1 LFAENELQRR
11 KRPKLRKQCDTKQL
25 VFQGLGR
32 RDVVADFDGGT
43 ITTDGGAL
51 LLREIDLRNGI
62 LDAFAACFDD
72 YRDQRFVDHGIR
84 QMVAQRVYGLCLGY
98 EDINDHEQLRYDPV
112 FATLCDQ
119 ADVEGKRRLRSEDLG
134 KALAGK
140 STLNRLE
147 TAGDSVSSRN
157 RYKKII
163 YDEARIQRFFVDHF
177 LTHYT
182 GGKPPRQI
190 ILDVDATD
198 DTLHG
203 NQEGRFFHGYYGH
216 YCYLPLYITC
226 DDYLLAAHLRSSNID
241 ACAGTDGELERIIT
255 QIREVW
261 PDVQIIVRGD
271 SGFAREWLISW
282 CEEHD
287 VDYLF
292 GLAKNAR
299 LKRII
304 GGEMQQSR
312 EEFRTTGTAARV
324 FKDFTYRTRKSW
336 SRERRVVGKAE
347 YLPGG
352 ENPRFIVT
360 SLSSDGYPA
369 EYLYT
374 QVYCARGEMENRI
387 KEQQLFLF
395 ADRTSSATMRANQL
409 RLWFSA
415 VAYVLMN
422 ELRRVAL
429 AGTELA
435 QAQCNTM
442 RLRLLKIGAGVT
454 VSVRRVRLQFTA
466 GHPWQELFRTALGQ
480 IHGAF
485 P

>member
-11 KRPKLRKQCDTKQL
+11 KRPKLHKQCGTKQL

-32 RDVVADFDGGT
+32 RNVVADFDGGT
-43 ITTDGGAL
+43 ITSDAGAL
-51 LLREIDLRNGI
+51 LLREIDLQNGI
-62 LDAFAACFDD
+62 LDAFATCFDD
-72 YRDQRFVDHGIR
+72 YRDQRFVDHSIR

-98 EDINDHEQLRYDPV
+98 EDINDHEQLRYDPLFV
-112 FATLCDQ
+112 TLCNQ
-119 ADVEGKRRLRSEDLG
+119 ADVEGKRRVRREDLG

-147 TAGDSVSSRN
+147 TAGNSVSSRN

-163 YDEARIQRFFVDHF
+163 SDEGRIQRFFVDHF
-177 LTHYT
+177 LTHYSK
-182 GGKPPRQI
+182 GKPPKQI
-190 ILDVDATD
+190 ILDVDATYD
-198 DTLHG
+198 KLHG
-203 NQEGRFFHGYYGH
+203 TQEGRFFHGYYGH

-241 ACAGTDGELERIIT
+241 ACAGTDQELERIIT
-255 QIREVW
+255 RIREVW
-261 PDVQIIVRGD
+261 PEVQIIVRGD
-271 SGFAREWLISW
+271 SGFAREWLMSW

-287 VDYLF
+287 VDFLF
-292 GLAKNAR
+292 GLAKNSR

-304 GGEMQQSR
+304 GKEMQDAR
-312 EEFRTTGTAARV
+312 EMCNTTGTATRV

-336 SRERRVVGKAE
+336 TRVRRVVGKAE

-360 SLSSDGYPA
+360 SLPADEYPA
-369 EYLYT
+369 ASLYT

-415 VAYVLMN
+415 VAYILMN

-435 QAQCNTM
+435 QAQCNTI
-442 RLRLLKIGAGVT
+442 RLRLLKIGARVT
-454 VSVRRVRLQFTA
+454 VSVRRVRLQFAA
-466 GHPWQELFRTALGQ
+466 GYPWQDLFRTALGQ